1 MLVFAASDKG
11 GTGRSVT
18 SANLAYHRAL
28 DGDDV
33 CYLDFDFGS
42 PTAAAVFDLPD
53 VLAEAEG
60 RGLHSYLRGR
70 TSEPLRVDVWNR
82 TGHPVLRY
90 RPAGSGRLVLLPG
103 DRTGGEFV
111 TDGENLDRC
120 IDLILRLRR
129 EFDIIIV
136 DLSAGRSYAMDLALA
151 ATSPDKGALA
161 RIKTRWLVYH
171 RWTGQHVMAAAELV
185 VGKQGIVRAGIEM
198 GHQEASLVAQIRFVR
213 AAVPDLQ
220 SPLWSQV
227 RPEQSVWT
235 YELDRQLE
243 ESAAGLGMGRTRVLA
258 SIPLEPVL
266 LWREQLITYEDV
278 VDSRVANMETWQ
290 AMGEL
295 AERLTDDKY
304 WGQL

>member
-53 VLAEAEG
+53 VLAGSEG
-60 RGLHSYLRGR
+60 PGLHSYLQGR
-70 TSEPLRVDVWNR
+70 TGEPPWVNVWNR
-82 TGHPVLRY
+82 TEHPVLRH

-111 TDGENLDRC
+111 TSEENLHRC
-120 IDLILRLRR
+120 IDLLLRLKR
-129 EFDIIIV
+129 EFDVIIV

-151 ATSPDKGALA
+151 ATAPRNGLS
-161 RIKTRWLVYH
+161 RIRTRWLVYH
-171 RWTGQHVMAAAELV
+171 RWTRQHVMAAAELFA
-185 VGKQGIVRAGIEM
+185 GEQGILRTGAAM
-198 GHQEASLVAQIRFVR
+198 GHDPDRLAGSLRFVR

-220 SPLWSQV
+220 SPLWSQA
-227 RPEQSVWT
+227 PPQQAAWMHQG
-235 YELDRQLE
+235 DRQLE
-243 ESAAGLGMGRTRVLA
+243 ALAAALGIGKTRVLA

-266 LWREQLITYEDV
+266 MWREQLITDEDV
-278 VDSRVANMETWQ
+278 LDSRIAGLQTWQ

-295 AERLTDDKY
+295 AARLTDDKY
-304 WGQL
+304 WGEL

>member
-53 VLAEAEG
+53 VLAEAED
-60 RGLHSYLRGR
+60 RGLHSYLKGK
-70 TSEPLRVDVWNR
+70 TAEPLRVDVWSR
-82 TGHPVLRY
+82 TEHPVLRS
-90 RPAGSGRLVLLPG
+90 RPGGSGRLVLLPG

-111 TDGENLDRC
+111 TDEENLHRC
-120 IDLILRLRR
+120 IDLVLRLKR
-129 EFDIIIV
+129 EFDVIIV

-151 ATSPDKGALA
+151 ATSPRGGLG
-161 RIKTRWLVYH
+161 RLKTRWLVYH
-171 RWTGQHVMAAAELV
+171 RWTRQHVMAAAELV
-185 VGKQGIVRAGIEM
+185 YGKQGIVKAGVAM
-198 GHQEASLVAQIRFVR
+198 GHDLDALSASIRFVR
-213 AAVPDLQ
+213 AAVPDLD
-220 SPLWSQV
+220 SPMWSQTSPAQYAWM
-227 RPEQSVWT
+227 RQCDT
-235 YELDRQLE
+235 QLE
-243 ESAAGLGMGRTRVLA
+243 ETAAGLGIGRTRVLS

-266 LWREQLITYEDV
+266 QWQERLITDEDV
-278 VDSRVANMETWQ
+278 HDRRIANVETWQ
-290 AMGEL
+290 KMGEL
-295 AERLTDDKY
+295 AQRLTEDKH

>member
-42 PTAAAVFDLPD
+42 PTAPAVFDLPD

-60 RGLHSYLRGR
+60 KGLHSYLKGK
-70 TSEPLRVDVWNR
+70 TGEPLRVDVWAR
-82 TGHPVLRY
+82 TEHPVLRT
-90 RPAGSGRLVLLPG
+90 RPSGSGRLVLLPG

-111 TDGENLDRC
+111 TDEENLHRC
-120 IDLILRLRR
+120 VDLVLRLKR
-129 EFDIIIV
+129 EFDVIVV

-151 ATSPDKGALA
+151 ATVPRSALA
-161 RIKTRWLVYH
+161 RITTRWLVYH
-171 RWTGQHVMAAAELV
+171 RWTRQHVMAAAELV
-185 VGKQGIVRAGIEM
+185 TGKQGIVRAGVAM
-198 GHQEASLVAQIRFVR
+198 GHDETALSGSIRFVR

-220 SPLWSQV
+220 SPLWSQA
-227 RPEQSVWT
+227 RPEQSVWMH
-235 YELDRQLE
+235 ERDRQLE
-243 ESAAGLGMGRTRVLA
+243 SMAAGLGIGKTRALA

-266 LWREQLITYEDV
+266 QWREQLITYEDV
-278 VDSRVANMETWQ
+278 VDSRVANLETWQ
-290 AMGEL
+290 AMGDL
-295 AERLTDDKY
+295 AQRLGDDKY

>member
-18 SANLAYHRAL
+18 SANLAYHLAL

-53 VLAEAEG
+53 ILTEAEG
-60 RGLHSYLRGR
+60 RGLHAYLKGK
-70 TSEPLRVDVWNR
+70 TGEPLRVDVWAR
-82 TGHPVLRY
+82 TEHPQLRS

-111 TDGENLDRC
+111 TDEENLHRC
-120 IDLILRLRR
+120 VDLVLRLKR
-129 EFDIIIV
+129 EFDVIIV

-151 ATSPDKGALA
+151 ATSPRGGLG
-161 RIKTRWLVYH
+161 RLKTRWLVYH
-171 RWTGQHVMAAAELV
+171 RWTRQHVMAAAELV
-185 VGKQGIVRAGIEM
+185 YGRQGIAQAGAAM
-198 GHQEASLVAQIRFVR
+198 GHDTDALSAAIRFVR
-213 AAVPDLQ
+213 AAVPNLD

-227 RPEQSVWT
+227 SPAQYAWMRQCDT
-235 YELDRQLE
+235 QLE
-243 ESAAGLGMGRTRVLA
+243 EIAAGRGIGRTRVLA

-266 LWREQLITYEDV
+266 QWQERLITDEDV
-278 VDSRVANMETWQ
+278 HDRRIANAETWQ

-295 AERLTDDKY
+295 ARRLTDDKH

>member
-53 VLAEAEG
+53 VLGEAEG
-60 RGLHSYLRGR
+60 RGLHSYLKGK
-70 TSEPLRVDVWNR
+70 TGEPLRVDVWAR
-82 TGHPVLRY
+82 TEHPQLRS
-90 RPAGSGRLVLLPG
+90 RPGGSGRLVLLPG

-111 TDGENLDRC
+111 TDEENLHRC
-120 IDLILRLRR
+120 VDLVLRLKR
-129 EFDIIIV
+129 EFDVIIV

-151 ATSPDKGALA
+151 ATSPRGGLG
-161 RIKTRWLVYH
+161 RLKTRWLVYH
-171 RWTGQHVMAAAELV
+171 RWTRQHVMAAAELV
-185 VGKQGIVRAGIEM
+185 YGKQGILQAGIAM
-198 GHQEASLVAQIRFVR
+198 GHDSDVLSAAIRFVR
-213 AAVPDLQ
+213 AAVPNLE

-227 RPEQSVWT
+227 SPAQYAWMRQCDT
-235 YELDRQLE
+235 QLE
-243 ESAAGLGMGRTRVLA
+243 EIAAGRGIGKTRVLS

-266 LWREQLITYEDV
+266 QWQERLITDEDV
-278 VDSRVANMETWQ
+278 HDRRIANVETWQ
-290 AMGEL
+290 KMGEL
-295 AERLTDDKY
+295 AQRLTDDKY